1 MTRDFFEELCADLF
15 AEIPTHIDVV
25 LEEVSELKEGEIDE
39 VVLLGGSSLIPKV
52 QQIAKLYFDGKEP
65 ITEATSLIDPA
76 EAAARGAAI
85 NGSILRYWR
94 S

>member
-25 LEEVSELKEGEIDE
+25 LEESVIELEKGDIDE

-52 QQIAKLYFDGKEP
+52 QQLAKLYFDGKEP
-65 ITEATSLIDPA
+65 MTEATNLIDPA
-76 EAAARGAAI
+76 EAATRGAALKASLDS
-85 NGSILRYWR
+85 GA
-94 S
+94 